1 MKWRYTAAL
10 LLVAAGALALRL
22 PQLDRRPLHTD
33 ESVHTIKF
41 RGLWDQ
47 GVYRY
52 DPHEYHGPSLYYLT
66 LPSAW
71 LSGARGFADTSETTY
86 RILPVLFG
94 VGLIL
99 LLPLLRDGLG
109 TGATLAAGV
118 LTAVSPALLY
128 FSRYYIHETLL
139 VFFSL
144 LLLAAVWRAIQSGKL
159 GWCLLA
165 GVALGL
171 LHATKETFVFVLA
184 AAAGGGMLSC
194 AWACWV
200 DRKPPDSR
208 RSVRPWYPVAGLV
221 VALLVSLTLFS
232 SCFTN
237 ASGPVDSLRTYVTWF
252 NRAQGHSPHT
262 HPWHYYLGLLTWF
275 RVGRGPVWTEAFT
288 LSLALVGWFAG
299 LTRSGLSD
307 RQADFVRFLGF
318 YTLLLTAIYSV
329 IPYKTPWCLLGFLQ
343 GYILLA
349 AVGAVTLLNWAKTRT
364 HRLALALIL
373 CAGTGHL
380 GVQAWRASY
389 PYCDSQRN
397 PYVYSHTLSH
407 LLELADTVE
416 ALALRH
422 PAGHNLPVRVL
433 TREGDSWPLPW
444 YLRRFR
450 TVEFDPT
457 PTLDPR
463 FAIVI
468 VSPAYAPLVQE
479 QLGQTHES
487 GGSFGLRPGPN
498 GFLELF
504 VEKTLWQSYLG
515 SPRAAD

>member
-1 MKWRYTAAL
+1 MKWRCTAAL

-52 DPHEYHGPSLYYLT
+52 DPQEYHGPSLYYFT

-71 LSGARGFADTSETTY
+71 LSGARSFADTSEATY
-86 RILPVLFG
+86 RIVPVLFG
-94 VGLIL
+94 LGLIL

-118 LTAVSPALLY
+118 LTAISPALLF

-144 LLLAAVWRAIQSGKL
+144 MLLAAVWRAIQSGGL

-165 GVALGL
+165 GAALGMM
-171 LHATKETFVFVLA
+171 HATKETFVLVLA
-184 AAAGGGMLSC
+184 AAAGAAGLNHAWGRWGG
-194 AWACWV
+194 
-200 DRKPPDSR
+200 R
-208 RSVRPWYPVAGLV
+208 RSPGAQRTVRFWHLVAGLA

-232 SCFTN
+232 SFFTN

-252 NRAQGHSPHT
+252 NRAQGNNPHA

-275 RVGRGPVWTEAFT
+275 HVGNGPVWTEALT
-288 LSLALVGWFAG
+288 LSLALVGLFAG
-299 LTRSGLSD
+299 LTRSGLAD
-307 RQADFVRFLGF
+307 GQAGFVRFVGF

-329 IPYKTPWCLLGFLQ
+329 IPYKTPWCLLGFLH

-349 AVGAVTLLNWAKTRT
+349 GVGVATLLHWAKTRT
-364 HRLALALIL
+364 DRFALALIL
-373 CAGTGHL
+373 CAGTAHL
-380 GVQAWRASY
+380 GFQAWRASY
-389 PYCDSQRN
+389 PYSDSQRN

-407 LLELADTVE
+407 LLELVDTVE
-416 ALALRH
+416 ALARRH

-433 TREGDSWPLPW
+433 TRGGDSWPLPW

-450 TVEFDPT
+450 VVEFDPT

-463 FAIVI
+463 FQVVI
-468 VSPAYAPLVQE
+468 VSPAYAPLAQE
-479 QLGQTHES
+479 QLGKTHEA
-487 GGSFGLRPGPN
+487 GGTFGLRPGPN

-504 VEKTLWQSYLG
+504 VEKTLWQSYVS
-515 SPRAAD
+515 SPRGAK

>member
-1 MKWRYTAAL
+1 MNWRYTAAL

-47 GVYRY
+47 GGYRY
-52 DPHEYHGPSLYYLT
+52 DPHEYHGPSLYYFT

-71 LSGARGFADTSETTY
+71 LSGARNFADTSETTY
-86 RILPVLFG
+86 RIVPVLFG

-109 TGATLAAGV
+109 TGATLAAAV
-118 LTAVSPALLY
+118 LSAVSPALLFY
-128 FSRYYIHETLL
+128 SRYYIQEMLL

-144 LLLAAVWRAIQSGKL
+144 LLLTAGWRAIQSGKL

-171 LHATKETFVFVLA
+171 MHATKETFVFVLA
-184 AAAGGGMLSC
+184 AAVGAVVLNH
-194 AWACWV
+194 AWARRV
-200 DRKPPDSR
+200 DRQPPTPR
-208 RSVRPWYPVAGLV
+208 RSVRPWCLVAGLA
-221 VALLVSLTLFS
+221 VALLVSITLFS
-232 SCFTN
+232 SFFTN
-237 ASGPVDSLRTYVTWF
+237 ASGPADSLRTYVSWF
-252 NRAQGHSPHT
+252 NRAQGDSPHA

-275 RVGRGPVWTEAFT
+275 HVGNGPVWTEALT
-288 LSLALVGWFAG
+288 LSLALVGLFAG
-299 LTRSGLSD
+299 LTRCGLSD
-307 RQADFVRFLGF
+307 GQAGFVRLVGF

-329 IPYKTPWCLLGFLQ
+329 IPYKTPWCLLGFLH
-343 GYILLA
+343 GIILLA
-349 AVGAVTLLNWAKTRT
+349 GVGASAVLQWAKTRT
-364 HRLALALIL
+364 DRLALALIL
-373 CAGTGHL
+373 CAGTAHL
-380 GVQAWRASY
+380 ALQAWRAGY
-389 PYCDSQRN
+389 PYCDSQQN

-407 LLELADTVE
+407 LLELVDTVE
-416 ALALRH
+416 ALARQH
-422 PAGHNLPVRVL
+422 PAGHDLPVRVL
-433 TREGDSWPLPW
+433 TRGGDSWPLPW

-463 FAIVI
+463 FQVVI
-468 VSPAYAPLVQE
+468 VSPDYAPLVQE
-479 QLGQTHES
+479 QLGKTHEA

-504 VEKTLWQSYLG
+504 VEKALWQSYVS
-515 SPRAAD
+515 SPRSAE